1 MEKYDYMAQLKE
13 DVAEWIKENDFD
25 TTQEDAEEILND
37 RLFCEDSVTG
47 NASGSYTFNAWQ
59 AEENLCHNWDLL
71 EEACDEFGNIESAI
85 KGGAEACDVFIRC
98 YLLPNAIAELLQEME
113 D

>member
-1 MEKYDYMAQLKE
+1 MEKYDYMSQLKK

-25 TTQEDAEEILND
+25 ITQDDAEEILND
-37 RLFCEDSVTG
+37 RLFVDDSITG

-59 AEENLCHNWDLL
+59 AEENLCHNWGLL
-71 EEACDEFGNIESAI
+71 AEACEEFGDFESVV
-85 KGGAEACDVFIRC
+85 KGGAQACDVTIRC
-98 YLLPNAIAELLQEME
+98 YLLPNAIAEVLEEME